1 VRFKV
6 LPAQFLV
13 IAGLVLAFALPVRAE
28 SLKLVGFGDSLMAA
42 YDLAKEDGFPAQL
55 QAALRERGHDVEIA
69 DAGVSGDTT
78 SGGLSRLDWSIP
90 DGTDGVIL
98 ELGANDALRGV
109 SPDKTRENLE
119 AMIKRLDERGIPVL
133 LAGMLA
139 PPNMG
144 PGYEDKFNAIY
155 PDLAKE
161 HDLILYPFFLDGVTG
176 EPGMVLSDGMHPSA
190 SGVEEMVK
198 RFLPVA
204 EEFIARIEETRPQGD
219 GGNQIQ

>member
-1 VRFKV
+1 MRFKV

-42 YDLAKEDGFPAQL
+42 YDLAKEDCFPAQL

-190 SGVEEMVK
+190 SGVEEMVE